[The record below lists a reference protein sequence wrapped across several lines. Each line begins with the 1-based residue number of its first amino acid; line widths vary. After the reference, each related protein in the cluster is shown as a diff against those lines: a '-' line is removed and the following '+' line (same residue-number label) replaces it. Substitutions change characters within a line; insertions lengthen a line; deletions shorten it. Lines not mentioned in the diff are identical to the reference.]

1 MSFLQ
6 TLAASVK
13 GMFPSIV
20 YWLILPMIPFM
31 VVEQLR
37 PVGQAPRLRDYWMNT
52 LISLSTA
59 FLSLPL
65 GIAAG
70 LWSGKVH
77 HFLPWKPLSFSFHSI
92 GTVPFIGSGLEL
104 VTMIFVPLFIH
115 DCWFYWS
122 HRIEHKVPVL
132 WQCHKIHHS
141 DELMNTTTW
150 ARDHFLQNSWR
161 AFFSVFTL
169 GIFIDLNLTEA
180 GKAALYSTIFLV
192 GLSLFYHSAIRI
204 RLPWLDYIL
213 VTPQVHRIHH
223 SIKPEHHN
231 RNFADVLPVF
241 DIVFGTYERPVREE
255 FPATGLG
262 PKSPAPRSLLAAQFG
277 PLIAVGRLLHPA
289 RHDAAVPR
297 NASV

>member
-6 TLAASVK
+6 TLAVSVK

-37 PVGQAPRLRDYWMNT
+37 PVRKAPRLRDYWMNT

-59 FLSLPL
+59 LLSLPL

-70 LWSGKVH
+70 LWSGKVRH
-77 HFLPWKPLSFSFHSI
+77 LLPWKPLSFSFHSI
-92 GTVPFIGSGLEL
+92 GTVPFIGSELEL

-132 WQCHKIHHS
+132 WQFHKIHHS

-161 AFFSVFTL
+161 AFFSSHWAF
-169 GIFIDLNLTEA
+169 
-180 GKAALYSTIFLV
+180 S
-192 GLSLFYHSAIRI
+192 
-204 RLPWLDYIL
+204 
-213 VTPQVHRIHH
+213 
-223 SIKPEHHN
+223 
-231 RNFADVLPVF
+231 
-241 DIVFGTYERPVREE
+241 
-255 FPATGLG
+255 
-262 PKSPAPRSLLAAQFG
+262 
-277 PLIAVGRLLHPA
+277 
-289 RHDAAVPR
+289 
-297 NASV
+297 

>member
-37 PVGQAPRLRDYWMNT
+37 PVGKAPRLRDYWMNT

-59 FLSLPL
+59 LLSLPL

-70 LWSGKVH
+70 LWSGKVRH
-77 HFLPWKPLSFSFHSI
+77 LLPWKPLSFSFDRI
-92 GTVPFIGSGLEL
+92 GTVPIIGTGLEVL
-104 VTMIFVPLFIH
+104 AMIFIPLCIH

-122 HRIEHKVPVL
+122 HRIEHRVPVL
-132 WQCHKIHHS
+132 WEFHKIHHS

-150 ARDHFLQNSWR
+150 ARDHFLQESWR

-169 GIFIDLNLTEA
+169 GLFIDLRMTEA
-180 GKAALYSTIFLV
+180 GTAALYSTIFLV
-192 GLSLFYHSAIRI
+192 GLSMFYHSAIRI
-204 RLPWLDYIL
+204 QLPWLDYIL

-223 SIKPEHHN
+223 SVRAEHHN
-231 RNFADVLPVF
+231 RNFADVLPIF
-241 DIVFGTYERPVREE
+241 DLVFGTFELPVRGE

-262 PKSPAPRSLLAAQFG
+262 SESPSPRSLFAAQFG
-277 PLIAVGRLLHPA
+277 PLVAVARLLRPA
-289 RHDAAVPR
+289 DRDTADARRAGV
-297 NASV
+297 